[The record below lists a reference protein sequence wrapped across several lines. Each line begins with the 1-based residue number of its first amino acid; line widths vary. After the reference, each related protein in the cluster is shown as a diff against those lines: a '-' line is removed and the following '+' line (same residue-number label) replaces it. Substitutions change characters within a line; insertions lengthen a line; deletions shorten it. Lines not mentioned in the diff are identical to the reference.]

1 MRKVRDLHVLYDCT
15 ANPVVQ
21 QNRWQVTATR
31 NQGPRNGDRTAPYA
45 TRRAIRVCL
54 AGSGGGHVRQLLDLE
69 SVWSQHDHFFVTEDT
84 ALGRTLNERHRAY
97 LLPHF
102 AWGQAKLGA
111 PFRML
116 LSAGA
121 SFFQSAAI
129 MFKERP
135 DVIISTGAGAVY
147 FPVVWAKLFGACVI
161 VIESFARF
169 NGPSLFGRLAAP
181 LAHHV
186 VVQSPELSGFYP
198 RAHVFDPFRLLEAP
212 KAKSGFLF
220 ATVGATLPFDRLVDS
235 IGQLKLE
242 GAIPE
247 RLLIQTGIGGIRPPG
262 VDTVE
267 TLPFNEVQDILK
279 QASIVL
285 CHGGT
290 GSLITA
296 LREGCQ
302 VIAMPRL
309 ATLGEHYD
317 NHQAEI
323 TKAFA
328 NRGLILVANTVDELR
343 EAVAEARVRNPVAAT
358 SDPVALMNFLK
369 GLLAQPAKF
378 RKRRVTRTESSQA

>member
-31 NQGPRNGDRTAPYA
+31 NQGPTNEDRIVPHT
-45 TRRAIRVCL
+45 TGKAIRVCL

-116 LSAGA
+116 FAACA

-129 MFKERP
+129 MFRERP
-135 DVIISTGAGAVY
+135 DFIITTGAGAVY
-147 FPVVWAKLFGACVI
+147 FPVIWARLLGACVV

-169 NGPSLFGRLAAP
+169 EGPSLFGRLASP
-181 LAHHV
+181 LAHHLI
-186 VVQSPELSGFYP
+186 VQSPKLSAFYP
-198 RAHVFDPFRLLEAP
+198 QAHVFDPLRILDAP
-212 KAKSGFLF
+212 KAKSGIFF

-235 IGQLKLE
+235 VGRLKRE

-247 RLLIQTGIGGIRPPG
+247 RLLVQTGIGGVRPEG
-262 VDTVE
+262 VETVE
-267 TLPFNEVQDILK
+267 TLPFDEIQDTLK
-279 QASIVL
+279 RAAIVL

-309 ATLGEHYD
+309 AALGEHYD
-317 NHQAEI
+317 DHQAEI
-323 TKAFA
+323 TEAFA
-328 NRGLILVANTVDELR
+328 SRGLILVANTVDELR
-343 EAVAEARVRNPVAAT
+343 EAVAEARIRKPVAAT

-369 GLLAQPAKF
+369 GLLAQPSDL
-378 RKRRVTRTESSQA
+378 RKRRQARSEPQQA